1 MPHALNIISANDLR
15 DGLNVYFI
23 QDGDNA
29 RWDRDISLATVYD
42 GEVLSAAFDRAKQDM
57 DNNIV
62 VDCIIVPVD
71 ENHNPVTTRERIRAA
86 GPSVK
91 YGNQVTN

>member
-23 QDGDNA
+23 QNGGNA
-29 RWDRDISLATVYD
+29 RWDRDISLATIYD
-42 GEVLSAAFDRAKQDM
+42 EDELSTAFDRAKQDM

-71 ENHNPVTTRERIRAA
+71 DNHNPVTTRERIRAG

-91 YGNQVTN
+91 YGTQVTN